1 MINTKESDME
11 TKDLNKIIVTLA
23 ERAIT
28 SREVMDFMREKEEL
42 KAYDE
47 WSVRWTVLTD
57 VLALLTGKDTTEC
70 MTRRDFQNIIKEYSD
85 EG

>member
-1 MINTKESDME
+1 ME
-11 TKDLNKIIVTLA
+11 TKDLDKIIVNVA

-57 VLALLTGKDTTEC
+57 MLVLLTGKQVAEC
-70 MTRRDFQNIIKEYSD
+70 ITCRDYENIIKEYGH

>member
-1 MINTKESDME
+1 ME
-11 TKDLNKIIVTLA
+11 TKDLDKIIVNVA

-42 KAYDE
+42 KTYDE

-57 VLALLTGKDTTEC
+57 MLVLLTGKQVAEC
-70 MTRRDFQNIIKEYSD
+70 MTRRDYENIIKEYGH